1 MLYCIKGHSAID
13 IGSMVPRV
21 PALAQS
27 ESKAKF
33 FERLGLSDQND
44 VDKRLYLMMKV
55 SLLSVPVVCM

>member
-1 MLYCIKGHSAID
+1 
-13 IGSMVPRV
+13 MVPRV